1 MCIEDTREET
11 TDRRCVGRGEHKRN
25 IKEKRIVCKKGST
38 REKRRKFKR
47 GVKTEKKSQVDTR
60 DVCVCVVCVRAQ

>member
-1 MCIEDTREET
+1 MCNSGAQEEDKIEVQERKHN
-11 TDRRCVGRGEHKRN
+11 RGE
-25 IKEKRIVCKKGST
+25 
-38 REKRRKFKR
+38 FKR